1 MNGLERMDKPRRWP
15 LVFGLGLVG
24 VIVAGLAGWS
34 YFQQGNSQLQDAA
47 GTPSTGSAGSPQ
59 AGSGRA
65 TAATEESASLPVVTA
80 ACPELA
86 CGEPAEP
93 GEGVPAVVVSEVQ
106 PGANAAG
113 PSTPLRAGTPASTLV
128 PEPEVERSVRVPG
141 G

>member
-1 MNGLERMDKPRRWP
+1 MD
-15 LVFGLGLVG
+15 
-24 VIVAGLAGWS
+24 
-34 YFQQGNSQLQDAA
+34 QDPALSRKLPV
-47 GTPSTGSAGSPQ
+47 TPP
-59 AGSGRA
+59 
-65 TAATEESASLPVVTA
+65 ATEEEVRSVAPVVTA